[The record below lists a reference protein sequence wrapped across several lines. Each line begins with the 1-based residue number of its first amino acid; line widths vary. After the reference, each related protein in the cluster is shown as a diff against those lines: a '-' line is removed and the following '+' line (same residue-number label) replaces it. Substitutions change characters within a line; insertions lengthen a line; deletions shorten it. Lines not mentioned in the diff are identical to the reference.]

1 MPDLVLAFIKKN
13 HPETSSL
20 IPSNISWTNAGRVMK
35 PGFTSQAYSGGGW
48 TVTIGHTVTPEPV
61 YDVKA
66 ENGSAGITWTGKIQ
80 NETVQETG
88 YQAR

>member
-1 MPDLVLAFIKKN
+1 MLESVLAFIKKN

-20 IPSNISWTNAGRVMK
+20 IPGNIRWTGAGLVRK
-35 PGFTSQAYSGGGW
+35 PGYSSQAYSGGGW
-48 TVTIGHTVTPEPV
+48 TVTIGHAVIPEPV

-66 ENGSAGITWTGKIQ
+66 ENAGAGIIWTGKIQ
-80 NETVQETG
+80 NELVQETG